1 MSTIQADPEDRPIT
15 IECVLTSNR
24 HYIETL
30 TVRQITAQPWL
41 FELVIHSQLL
51 KSRYPHLKRVKAQLF
66 VERAALGLVASS
78 IAQAMDASAT
88 KAVPHNPCGA
98 LSLH

>member
-41 FELVIHSQLL
+41 FELV
-51 KSRYPHLKRVKAQLF
+51 R
-66 VERAALGLVASS
+66 
-78 IAQAMDASAT
+78 
-88 KAVPHNPCGA
+88 
-98 LSLH
+98 